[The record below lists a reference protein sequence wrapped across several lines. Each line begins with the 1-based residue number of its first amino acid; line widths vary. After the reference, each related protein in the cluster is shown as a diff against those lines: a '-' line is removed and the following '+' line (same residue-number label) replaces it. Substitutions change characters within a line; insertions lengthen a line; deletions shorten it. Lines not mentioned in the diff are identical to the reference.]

1 MLPESVR
8 VWRWSHQLPV
18 DSWCLWALIVCLLAL
33 VGPLIF
39 CVYKLWKKLERMEA
53 QLQTVVDDAKV
64 DGMMIGAFGHE
75 SKEGLEK
82 LEKYIKKVHRGL
94 IKAS

>member
-1 MLPESVR
+1 
-8 VWRWSHQLPV
+8 
-18 DSWCLWALIVCLLAL
+18 
-33 VGPLIF
+33 
-39 CVYKLWKKLERMEA
+39 MEA